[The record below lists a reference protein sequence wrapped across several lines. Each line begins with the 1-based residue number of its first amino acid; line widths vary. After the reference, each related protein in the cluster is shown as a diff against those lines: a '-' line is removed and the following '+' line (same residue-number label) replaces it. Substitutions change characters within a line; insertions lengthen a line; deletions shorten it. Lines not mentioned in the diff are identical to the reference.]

1 MMVDEHGIQTF
12 KVVVVVLLF
21 LLLFDILSCNIFGQA
36 VCPNVLKCHYGS
48 EVFSD
53 ILSWALKGQC
63 ENWHVQMI
71 IAKVIRSIHELNDS
85 WDTTVCLDQYG
96 TREI

>member
-53 ILSWALKGQC
+53 ILS
-63 ENWHVQMI
+63 
-71 IAKVIRSIHELNDS
+71 
-85 WDTTVCLDQYG
+85 
-96 TREI
+96 